1 MSSETPPPELTEAQR
16 RAKLDAE
23 ETAMRLDSLAATK
36 NADED
41 GAEEENANDERDR
54 TEKEK
59 EEESDSSDDE
69 ENDELEWD
77 LGFLEPISS
86 KKRMHA
92 IYFPSKVGGTPE
104 WLDPR
109 VTPKAI
115 PDVVEGESGGNDKG
129 EQGAKKTMDFLLQ
142 IYAVND
148 DNEDEEVNANAFH
161 RTLYVFA
168 SARGDKLH
176 EKGRVRA
183 FRSQLPRENDFY
195 GMNPAPAENAEEN
208 PRVDELIREHEA
220 KKLAIETA
228 AKARVDGGSEG
239 TKTKTNAN
247 DNTIYPEFE
256 IVVEPESDD
265 DAASCSSMDSDAV
278 TDAKKNNNDTESANK
293 KKMFQSIGDEAITE
307 SDLKEIASGVIDADA
322 QRLATFSVKLSK
334 FPDQVLRYCPAPN
347 AKAMWPSKSLA
358 PDDRSIPDCPR
369 CNSKRRFEFQILP
382 TIVSFLVPKESVEL
396 NDTSLDFGSIAVYT
410 CSKSCALDGEYAE
423 EYVLVHPPMNS

>member
-115 PDVVEGESGGNDKG
+115 PDVVAVGNDKG
-129 EQGAKKTMDFLLQ
+129 EQQGAMKKTMDFLLQ

-239 TKTKTNAN
+239 TKTKANAN
-247 DNTIYPEFE
+247 DNTVYPEFE